1 MSNPVTHT
9 TDTYG
14 LQRRIPKEGS
24 LKVQFSI
31 MRVAGK
37 KFVGTAR
44 EAPVWRRTMA
54 RLEWFPRLKTWRL
67 VDTQRSVSRH
77 VLSRGAWDAGWKQV
91 VLADMGDIPE
101 ADACE
106 IAISTLS
113 LLGY

>member
-1 MSNPVTHT
+1 MSFSIRNA
-9 TDTYG
+9 DTYG

-24 LKVQFSI
+24 LKVQFST
-31 MRVAGK
+31 MRVAGR
-37 KFVGTAR
+37 KFIGTPR

-54 RLEWFPRLKTWRL
+54 RLEWFPRKKTWRL
-67 VDTQRSVSRH
+67 IETKPAQTKT
-77 VLSRGAWDAGWKQV
+77 GTTWWKQV

>member
-14 LQRRIPKEGS
+14 LQRRIPREGS

-31 MRVAGK
+31 MRVAGR
-37 KFVGTAR
+37 KFIGTPR
-44 EAPVWRRTMA
+44 EAPVWRRTMV
-54 RLEWFPRLKTWRL
+54 RLEWFPRLKSWRL
-67 VDTQRSVSRH
+67 MDTQRSVST
-77 VLSRGAWDAGWKQV
+77 RGAWDAGRKQV

>member
-1 MSNPVTHT
+1 MTKPMLGDLRLKKRT
-9 TDTYG
+9 
-14 LQRRIPKEGS
+14 PKREGS
-24 LKVQFSI
+24 QKVTYTVQRCTG
-31 MRVAGK
+31 M
-37 KFVGTAR
+37 KFVGTPR
-44 EAPVWRRTMA
+44 EDGVWRMTMA

-67 VDTQRSVSRH
+67 MDTQRSVST
-77 VLSRGAWDAGWKQV
+77 RGAWDAGWKQV